1 MNLTKSQNLLIQ
13 LKETQ
18 ARKGYISSKDIA
30 EISQKNQVSTSD
42 VYGVVTF
49 YSFLRYKHTGRHV
62 IRICRSLPCHLKN
75 GREIIQEITRI
86 LSIKPGETT
95 SDDRFTLELTN
106 CIGACDTAPAM
117 LVDDKL
123 HGNLTKENL
132 SQILE
137 SYQ

>member
-18 ARKGYISSKDIA
+18 AKKGYISSKDVA
-30 EISQKNQVSTSD
+30 EISEKNRVSTSD

-62 IRICRSLPCHLKN
+62 IRMCRSLPCHLKN
-75 GREIIQEITRI
+75 GGEIIQEVTR
-86 LSIKPGETT
+86 LLGIKPGETT

-106 CIGACDTAPAM
+106 CIGACDTAPAI
-117 LVDDKL
+117 LVDDIL

>member
-1 MNLTKSQNLLIQ
+1 VNLTKSQNLLIQ

-75 GREIIQEITRI
+75 GREIIQEITRL

-123 HGNLTKENL
+123 HGNLTEENL

>member
-1 MNLTKSQNLLIQ
+1 MSLVKSQNLLIQ

-18 ARKGYISSKDIA
+18 AKKGYISSRDIG
-30 EISQKNQVSTSD
+30 EIAQANEVSVSE
-42 VYGVVTF
+42 VFGIVTF

-62 IRICRSLPCHLKN
+62 IHMCRSLPCHLKN
-75 GREIIQEITRI
+75 GEEIINEIIRI
-86 LSIKPGETT
+86 LGIKPGETT
-95 SDDRFTLELTN
+95 GDDKYTFELTN

-117 LVDDKL
+117 LIDDVL

-132 SQILE
+132 HKILE